1 MNMDRAGDQAASTR
15 MLETM
20 AHNLLSALARA
31 GVPASTSTNPA
42 PTPILTTTPKPT
54 PAPAP
59 SSTAS
64 PASRI
69 NNALK
74 RQFPGMY
81 SGGTAIRGKARF
93 KTPDRSPRVTHLPVF
108 VLPGPTSVT
117 PKGSMELELAHAGLG
132 KKVVLVPEC
141 ANHSEIVSLM
151 EGEYMKLKPLMG
163 RWMFFK
169 ATGGS
174 GQRKLSIIPIDSE
187 GYSGRQLRMA
197 SNNGKNVLFLVPL
210 QEELE
215 TAPLPFSS
223 PEFSKMPKVACN
235 NCLEI
240 IPLQMLALHSES
252 CQTAKEQTDKIIDVN
267 DDEDDEGDDDADV
280 DCTVGKGV
288 CPICQLE
295 FPATELPH
303 HANICAERSFNIEED
318 MDPNLPGSSS
328 SNSTLPLP
336 GPSTQT
342 TEVWK
347 TAAPSEAVRLFME
360 DLRRGGD
367 HQPPLRL
374 TLNAG
379 DTDEERDGTL
389 ISFYKQR
396 RETCQWA
403 ADFRCSI
410 LGNAGVTAIFEGQRE
425 HLVPNLCTA
434 ILESDLFAMAGR
446 MVGHSSI
453 HGGPSL
459 SGLSPAVLDAL
470 TRGTKD
476 IVTSKLCLED
486 CPEIEVRDTISLLL
500 KEEWTEAE
508 SVRVADLCTE
518 WYFPV
523 PTKETNRLLLFQQLL
538 SHAVLGRANAQ
549 IKQFRKGIKETGIWP
564 LLTARPDVLPLLFP
578 RETDVELTPQMVL
591 KCIIW
596 PEASIDSDDS
606 EDEMSTTNIN
616 LISGF
621 FRAFVKEASSDV
633 LKGLMKFWTGWEL
646 PSPRLTFKV
655 VRSRGHHH
663 LPTASTCYERL
674 RIPDHYKSGS
684 ALKLDLHACIE
695 SVQSGFGLI

>member
-1 MNMDRAGDQAASTR
+1 MAETLSFEEMVLKVYILQQHRPPLVFIGRSYTFLSRTVQAEDGYTASTVQNK
-15 MLETM
+15 EQEEQ
-20 AHNLLSALARA
+20 S
-31 GVPASTSTNPA
+31 
-42 PTPILTTTPKPT
+42 
-54 PAPAP
+54 
-59 SSTAS
+59 
-64 PASRI
+64 
-69 NNALK
+69 
-74 RQFPGMY
+74 
-81 SGGTAIRGKARF
+81 
-93 KTPDRSPRVTHLPVF
+93 
-108 VLPGPTSVT
+108 
-117 PKGSMELELAHAGLG
+117 
-132 KKVVLVPEC
+132 
-141 ANHSEIVSLM
+141 
-151 EGEYMKLKPLMG
+151 
-163 RWMFFK
+163 
-169 ATGGS
+169 GS

-210 QEELE
+210 QGELE

-252 CQTAKEQTDKIIDVN
+252 CQTAV
-267 DDEDDEGDDDADV
+267 
-280 DCTVGKGV
+280 KGTMV
-288 CPICQLE
+288 LKVS
-295 FPATELPH
+295 LG
-303 HANICAERSFNIEED
+303 RSFNIEED

-379 DTDEERDGTL
+379 DTDEEWDGTL

-470 TRGTKD
+470 THGAKD

-508 SVRVADLCTE
+508 SVRVADLCTQ

-538 SHAVLGRANAQ
+538 SHAVLGRAKAQ

-578 RETDVELTPQMVL
+578 HETDIELTPQMVL

-606 EDEMSTTNIN
+606 VDEMSTTNIN

>member
-1 MNMDRAGDQAASTR
+1 
-15 MLETM
+15 
-20 AHNLLSALARA
+20 
-31 GVPASTSTNPA
+31 
-42 PTPILTTTPKPT
+42 
-54 PAPAP
+54 
-59 SSTAS
+59 
-64 PASRI
+64 
-69 NNALK
+69 
-74 RQFPGMY
+74 
-81 SGGTAIRGKARF
+81 
-93 KTPDRSPRVTHLPVF
+93 
-108 VLPGPTSVT
+108 
-117 PKGSMELELAHAGLG
+117 
-132 KKVVLVPEC
+132 
-141 ANHSEIVSLM
+141 
-151 EGEYMKLKPLMG
+151 
-163 RWMFFK
+163 
-169 ATGGS
+169 
-174 GQRKLSIIPIDSE
+174 
-187 GYSGRQLRMA
+187 
-197 SNNGKNVLFLVPL
+197 
-210 QEELE
+210 
-215 TAPLPFSS
+215 
-223 PEFSKMPKVACN
+223 
-235 NCLEI
+235 
-240 IPLQMLALHSES
+240 
-252 CQTAKEQTDKIIDVN
+252 
-267 DDEDDEGDDDADV
+267 
-280 DCTVGKGV
+280 
-288 CPICQLE
+288 
-295 FPATELPH
+295 
-303 HANICAERSFNIEED
+303 
-318 MDPNLPGSSS
+318 
-328 SNSTLPLP
+328 
-336 GPSTQT
+336 
-342 TEVWK
+342 
-347 TAAPSEAVRLFME
+347 ME

-425 HLVPNLCTA
+425 HLVLNLCTA